1 MVNMFMVTAMFAGPE
16 EHRVLK
22 GRRTKYQREKPYDPV
37 GLEAPMREKPVI
49 PDGDGKSAGKEH
61 HEKEYGLEHVQT
73 KKPKINGHCGDCQ
86 KQRADQK

>member
-1 MVNMFMVTAMFAGPE
+1 MFMVTAMFAGPE

-49 PDGDGKSAGKEH
+49 PDGDREAAGKKHYQKEDDLEGIQT
-61 HEKEYGLEHVQT
+61 EKPE
-73 KKPKINGHCGDCQ
+73 ISGHCGHCQ
-86 KQRADQK
+86 KQSADQK

>member
-22 GRRTKYQREKPYDPV
+22 GRRTKDQREKPYDPV

-49 PDGDGKSAGKEH
+49 ADRDREAAGKKH
-61 HEKEYGLEHVQT
+61 HEKEDDLEGIQT
-73 KKPKINGHCGDCQ
+73 EKPEINRDCGNCQ
-86 KQRADQK
+86 KQCADQK